1 MAESEKKLKNLL
13 ILVKEES
20 EKAGLKLNIKKSKI
34 MASGPI
40 TLWQIDGENVET
52 VTDFIFLGFK
62 IMQMVTAAMKLKDSC
77 SLEEKLWST

>member
-13 ILVKEES
+13 MQVKEES

-77 SLEEKLWST
+77 SLEEKL